1 MVGDWSWLYSTYM
14 SDKLLQP
21 LTQTYYTC
29 ESTRLNWV
37 RLHFQSELIQH
48 MTWVSMSRLN
58 IWLKLL
64 IHEWIDSTHDSF
76 SFDIVWFDST
86 HDSFSFHIVWFDS
99 THDSKKNDWFLSRF
113 MIRLWV
119 VYNPGGMRMTCW
131 QTGQLAGWTSG
142 SERMLM
148 IERVWSGQ

>member
-37 RLHFQSELIQH
+37 RLHFQSESIQH

-64 IHEWIDSTHDSF
+64 IHIVNRLDSWLIQLWYCLIRFDSWLIQLSYCLIRFDSWLKEKWLILESIHDST
-76 SFDIVWFDST
+76 
-86 HDSFSFHIVWFDS
+86 
-99 THDSKKNDWFLSRF
+99 LSRIQPCC
-113 MIRLWV
+113 MHLRLIQQRAA
-119 VYNPGGMRMTCW
+119 PE
-131 QTGQLAGWTSG
+131 TS
-142 SERMLM
+142 SL
-148 IERVWSGQ
+148 IYWNIPKPQVLS